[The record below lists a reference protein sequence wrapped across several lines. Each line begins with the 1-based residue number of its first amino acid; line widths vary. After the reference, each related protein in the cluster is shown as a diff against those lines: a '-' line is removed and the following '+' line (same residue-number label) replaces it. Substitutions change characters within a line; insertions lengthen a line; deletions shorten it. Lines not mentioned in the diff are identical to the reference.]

1 MIWDLGFGIWD
12 LGLESKIER
21 EIYFLQS
28 KIQNLK
34 FKSGAARVRETRAA
48 NFTEGFTV
56 GYAEMIGKRQF
67 LLVGDCASRQISPLI
82 YQLALKLFSPDAENQ
97 TSWPRVR

>member
-1 MIWDLGFGIWD
+1 MIWD
-12 LGLESKIER
+12 LGLEFKIER